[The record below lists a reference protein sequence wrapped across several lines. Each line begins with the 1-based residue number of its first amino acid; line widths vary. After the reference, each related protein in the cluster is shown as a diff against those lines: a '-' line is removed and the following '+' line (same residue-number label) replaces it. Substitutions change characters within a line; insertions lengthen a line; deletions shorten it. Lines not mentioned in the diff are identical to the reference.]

1 MGIDPVTHKPFSKL
15 IADYGNINGNNHKPS
30 NTQVGPE
37 NKDFIRNG
45 IILPH
50 LHRDSSHDTH
60 EFRNTTSGQPK
71 QQPKMEITNGN
82 SFLVCEDLSMG
93 TNACSTSTQGG
104 GILVPF
110 SWNDFLLEDAFAPSF
125 GDRDN
130 QEEQENVIEVTSQQ
144 ASRNDFHISSSS
156 SSSEISFV
164 EAMLG
169 QENEIFPSFAHLLEE
184 PSNY

>member
-30 NTQVGPE
+30 NPLVVGPE

-45 IILPH
+45 IMLPH
-50 LHRDSSHDTH
+50 
-60 EFRNTTSGQPK
+60 EFKNTSGQQK

-82 SFLVCEDLSMG
+82 SFLVCENLSME

-104 GILVPF
+104 AILVPF

-130 QEEQENVIEVTSQQ
+130 QEEQESVMEVASQQ
-144 ASRNDFHISSSS
+144 ATCNEFQFSS

-169 QENEIFPSFAHLLEE
+169 QENEMFLSFPHLLEE